1 LSTAP
6 VYWTLLFAGACALL
20 QCALT
25 ALVIAQR
32 VRTGIRFLDGGDPTL
47 LRRTRAHGNFSET
60 APMALLLM
68 LLLELSGVA
77 WAWLVM
83 LGTALLLGRL
93 LHAAGLLGWG
103 GHRAR
108 LLGMAL
114 TLAVVS
120 LAGIGCVGIAI
131 AKPMSAYVHL
141 SKMTGSNLSLTP
153 SGFTGLPSADG
164 RA

>member
-1 LSTAP
+1 LSIAP
-6 VYWTLLFAGACALL
+6 VHWTLLFAGACALL

-25 ALVIAQR
+25 ALVVVRR
-32 VRTGIRFLDGGDPTL
+32 VRSKIDFLDGGDPIL
-47 LRRTRAHGNFSET
+47 LRRIRAHGNFSET

-77 WAWLVM
+77 PAWLVM
-83 LGTALLLGRL
+83 LGTGLLLGRL

-114 TLAVVS
+114 TLAALS
-120 LAGIGCVGIAI
+120 LGGLGCLGIALASI
-131 AKPMSAYVHL
+131 PSSAMASTAAEV
-141 SKMTGSNLSLTP
+141 
-153 SGFTGLPSADG
+153 LPEPTRPEAAG
-164 RA
+164 T

>member
-1 LSTAP
+1 MSTAP
-6 VYWTLLFAGACALL
+6 VQWTLLFAGACALL

-25 ALVIAQR
+25 ALVIVQR
-32 VRTGIRFLDGGDPTL
+32 VRSKIDFLDGGDRTL
-47 LRRTRAHGNFSET
+47 LRRVRAHGNFSET

-77 WAWLVM
+77 SAWLVM

-114 TLAVVS
+114 TLAV
-120 LAGIGCVGIAI
+120 
-131 AKPMSAYVHL
+131 
-141 SKMTGSNLSLTP
+141 LSLGGLACLGMALASIP
-153 SGFTGLPSADG
+153 SSAWVSIAAETAPEPTGLEGA
-164 RA
+164 RT

>member
-1 LSTAP
+1 MSTAP
-6 VYWTLLFAGACALL
+6 VHWTLLFAGACALL

-25 ALVIAQR
+25 ALVIVQR
-32 VRTGIRFLDGGDPTL
+32 VRSKIDFLDGGDRTL
-47 LRRTRAHGNFSET
+47 LRRVRAHGNFSET
-60 APMALLLM
+60 APMTLLLM

-77 WAWLVM
+77 SAWVVM

-114 TLAVVS
+114 TVA
-120 LAGIGCVGIAI
+120 A
-131 AKPMSAYVHL
+131 
-141 SKMTGSNLSLTP
+141 LSL
-153 SGFTGLPSADG
+153 GGLGCLGMALASIRSSA
-164 RA
+164 

>member
-1 LSTAP
+1 MSCCNRREFVPLQKERLLLAAP

-20 QCALT
+20 QCVLT
-25 ALVIAQR
+25 ALVVVQR
-32 VRTGIRFLDGGDPTL
+32 VRSKVDFLDGGDPIL
-47 LRRTRAHGNFSET
+47 LRRVRAHGNFTET

-77 WAWLVM
+77 WVWLVM

-108 LLGMAL
+108 ILGMSL
-114 TLAVVS
+114 TLAALS
-120 LAGIGCVGIAI
+120 LGGLGCLAI
-131 AKPMSAYVHL
+131 ALAL
-141 SKMTGSNLSLTP
+141 I
-153 SGFTGLPSADG
+153 PSA
-164 RA
+164 A

>member
-1 LSTAP
+1 

-25 ALVIAQR
+25 ALVIVQR
-32 VRTGIRFLDGGDPTL
+32 VRTGIHFLDGGDPTL
-47 LRRTRAHGNFSET
+47 LRRIRAHGNFSET

-114 TLAVVS
+114 TLAVLS
-120 LAGIGCVGIAI
+120 LAGLGCVGIAI
-131 AKPMSAYVHL
+131 AKPMAASVHL
-141 SKMTGSNLSLTP
+141 SSVT
-153 SGFTGLPSADG
+153 
-164 RA
+164 